1 MVYAVDFDGTLCE
14 DAFPEIGAPRFA
26 VIEFVKAARAAGDKV
41 ILWTCRVDDR
51 VEAALAWCA
60 EQGLVFDAVNDN
72 LPELIGTSTT
82 RRSVPSS
89 WICFTG
95 CCIQGPPSDPA
106 FYLSVLLTNFS
117 KIPAVSSA
125 PFLYRTR

>member
-14 DAFPEIGAPRFA
+14 DAFPEIGTPRLA

-51 VEAALAWCA
+51 LEAAIAWCA

-72 LPELIGTSTT
+72 LPELIEKY
-82 RRSVPSS
+82 SS
-89 WICFTG
+89 NCRKVCADRYIDDKA
-95 CCIQGPPSDPA
+95 IGPFELDMLRGRLYSRPA
-106 FYLSVLLTNFS
+106 E
-117 KIPAVSSA
+117 
-125 PFLYRTR
+125 

>member
-41 ILWTCRVDDR
+41 ILWTCRVNDR
-51 VEAALAWCA
+51 LEAALAWCA

-72 LPELIGTSTT
+72 LPALVEKYNSNCRKVCADVYIDDKAWDADPFEIDLIMRSRYPGPT
-82 RRSVPSS
+82 R
-89 WICFTG
+89 
-95 CCIQGPPSDPA
+95 
-106 FYLSVLLTNFS
+106 
-117 KIPAVSSA
+117 
-125 PFLYRTR
+125 